1 MIQTE
6 TYPTLSLSH
15 AMYTYFVQST
25 LRSQL
30 PPSGEKEDLSG
41 RSEVYIRWGCQ
52 GGEGRAMG
60 KEGIRAF
67 SLV

>member
-15 AMYTYFVQST
+15 AMYTYFMQYT

-30 PPSGEKEDLSG
+30 PPSGEKEDLSE

-52 GGEGRAMG
+52 GEKGSRWE
-60 KEGIRAF
+60 KK
-67 SLV
+67 